1 MCLTGT
7 ETAMATTQPP
17 ASLADVPP
25 TALLGEVEAI
35 LAEVVTGLTPVV
47 DQDRAP
53 HSPGRPPILPAFL
66 VWGTLL
72 VGVVR
77 GLRSQADCFRLLGVG
92 LWGHAPVEVSDQ
104 ALRHRWARAGTGPME
119 QCFVAVSALVRA
131 RLEPLRAS
139 WGGATLAPFA
149 SDVVVLDE
157 TTLDQVARSLPALRG
172 VPAGDD
178 RLLPGKLAGVFDVR
192 RQSWRVLRWI
202 EAVHQNEKV
211 VARELLAD
219 LAAGSLI
226 MTDLGYFGFQWFDD
240 LTDAGHWWLSRL
252 RAKTSTVV
260 LHTFITTDTY
270 RDQLVWLGAYR
281 ADRAKHAVR
290 LVEVKVGGHWHRYI
304 TNQLDPVV
312 FPAAEVVA
320 LYARRWDIEL
330 AIRLVKDHLGLGLLW
345 SANPVLIQQ
354 QVWAVLSIAQ
364 ILQGLRLEIAARA
377 EVEPFDVSMELLV
390 RWVPRLAAAGRDWLT
405 IVVDDGRR
413 LGFIRPSRRR
423 QLELPEVAPDDLL
436 PLPPD
441 LLRIRTPR
449 YAQRNGGPRSQAV
462 A

>member
-1 MCLTGT
+1 M
-7 ETAMATTQPP
+7 TTTPPP
-17 ASLADVPP
+17 ASLTDVPP
-25 TALLGEVEAI
+25 AALLGEIETI

-47 DQDRAP
+47 APDRAP

-77 GLRSQADCFRLLGVG
+77 GLRSQADCFRLLGIG
-92 LWGHAPVEVSDQ
+92 LWGHAPIEVSEQ
-104 ALRHRWARAGTGPME
+104 ALRHRWARAGTGPLE
-119 QCFVAVSALVRA
+119 QCFAAVSALVDARLAPWRA
-131 RLEPLRAS
+131 R
-139 WGGATLAPFA
+139 WGGPTLAPFA
-149 SDVVVLDE
+149 SDVVVVDE
-157 TTLDQVARSLPALRG
+157 TTLDQVARSIPALRG
-172 VPAGDD
+172 VPPGDD

-192 RQSWRVLRWI
+192 RQSWRVLRWVAAI
-202 EAVHQNEKV
+202 HQNEKV
-211 VARELLAD
+211 IARELIAALAP
-219 LAAGSLI
+219 GSLI
-226 MTDLGYFGFQWFDD
+226 LTDLGYFGFQWFDD

-290 LVEVKVGGHWHRYI
+290 LVEVKVGGHWHRYL

-312 FPAAEVVA
+312 FPAADVVA

-345 SANPVLIQQ
+345 SANPLLIQQ
-354 QVWAVLSIAQ
+354 QVWAVLCIAQ

-377 EVEPFDVSMELLV
+377 EVEPFEVSIELLV
-390 RWVPRLAAAGRDWLT
+390 RWAPRLAAEGRDWLT
-405 IVVDDGRR
+405 IFVEDGRR
-413 LGFIRPSRRR
+413 LGFIRPSRRL
-423 QLELPEVAPDDLL
+423 QLVLPAVAPDALT

-441 LLRIRTPR
+441 CIRTRTPR
-449 YAQRNGGPRSQAV
+449 YAHRNAGPRSTAV